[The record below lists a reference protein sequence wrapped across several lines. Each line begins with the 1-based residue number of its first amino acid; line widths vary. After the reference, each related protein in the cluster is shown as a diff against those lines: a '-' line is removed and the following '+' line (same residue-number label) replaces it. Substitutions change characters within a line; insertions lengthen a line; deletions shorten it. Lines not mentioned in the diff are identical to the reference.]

1 MGATGSC
8 LHQPGSCKFLH
19 PAHLCYFTFGTK
31 WFGLT
36 VTPLFLLLEP
46 VSLFFSYLNLW
57 LPNCCTSHILKLIL
71 RRCWR
76 HQLLFYT
83 SCCFRFSLLQIYLH
97 LLQCQG
103 MKNCVLS
110 TGLERWQA
118 KTIHIWLENSLLI
131 FLALVRALF
140 LFSVVCHPCLS
151 LFLWFGNGTSYL
163 IS

>member
-57 LPNCCTSHILKLIL
+57 LPNGCTSHILKLIL

-103 MKNCVLS
+103 MRNCVLS